1 MTRPMR
7 PVLFG
12 LLLVCATLAY
22 GAQVPKYIFLFIGDG
37 MGFNHVEAS
46 QIYAEKVGTD
56 TGERSLL
63 FPTFPVMTQVCTRS
77 ASHLITCS
85 SAAATALATG
95 EKTTNYVIL

>member
-7 PVLFG
+7 SVLFG

-22 GAQVPKYIFLFIGDG
+22 GTQAPKYIFLFIGDG

-63 FPTFPVMTQVCTRS
+63 FPTFSRDDTSVHTVGLSLDNLLFGSCHSFGDGR
-77 ASHLITCS
+77 
-85 SAAATALATG
+85 
-95 EKTTNYVIL
+95 KDD

>member
-12 LLLVCATLAY
+12 LLLSALHWHTERRCRNTYFYLSVT
-22 GAQVPKYIFLFIGDG
+22 DG
-37 MGFNHVEAS
+37 VQSCGSFAD
-46 QIYAEKVGTD
+46 ICEKVGTD

>member
-22 GAQVPKYIFLFIGDG
+22 GAQAPKYIFLFIGDG

-63 FPTFPVMTQVCTRS
+63 FSTFPVMTQVCTRS

-85 SAAATALATG
+85 SAACHSFG
-95 EKTTNYVIL
+95 DGRKDD